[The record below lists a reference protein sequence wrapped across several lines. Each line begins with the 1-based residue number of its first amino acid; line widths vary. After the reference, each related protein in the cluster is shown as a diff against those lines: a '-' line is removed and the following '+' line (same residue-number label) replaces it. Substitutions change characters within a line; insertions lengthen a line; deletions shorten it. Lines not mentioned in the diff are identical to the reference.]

1 MSSKEEV
8 GFVSFSKYTVASIS
22 NGKIVLL
29 EIIVFWKFWIDE
41 FVVERLLSGEKYE
54 LTSFIETTFDF
65 DQWNDIWKICIW
77 IN

>member
-22 NGKIVLL
+22 KIVLL

-41 FVVERLLSGEKYE
+41 FVVECLLSGEKYE
-54 LTSFIETTFDF
+54 LTSFIETIFDF
-65 DQWNDIWKICIW
+65 DQ
-77 IN
+77 

>member
-22 NGKIVLL
+22 KIVLL

-41 FVVERLLSGEKYE
+41 FVVERLLSGKKYE

-65 DQWNDIWKICIW
+65 DQ
-77 IN
+77 

>member
-22 NGKIVLL
+22 KIVLL
-29 EIIVFWKFWIDE
+29 EIIIFWKFWIDE

-54 LTSFIETTFDF
+54 LTSFIETIFDF
-65 DQWNDIWKICIW
+65 DQ
-77 IN
+77 

>member
-8 GFVSFSKYTVASIS
+8 GFVSFSKYTIASIS
-22 NGKIVLL
+22 KIVLL

-65 DQWNDIWKICIW
+65 DQ
-77 IN
+77 

>member
-22 NGKIVLL
+22 KIVLL

-65 DQWNDIWKICIW
+65 DQ
-77 IN
+77 